1 MKLYFS
7 NLCST
12 ITTLMIVAL
21 LMFIGYSIHT
31 RESINS
37 WGIRILALFFF
48 GLVICCFTATR
59 DGLDKTIQSAIDNS
73 CSPGIFSLISLP
85 TIIGAVCAVII
96 IIASIVAL
104 ITKSQNVREILF
116 YIISSSIT
124 VKILTIEISR
134 IIMCLKK

>member
-48 GLVICCFTATR
+48 GLVICCFAATR
-59 DGLDKTIQSAIDNS
+59 DGLDKTIQSTIDNS

-85 TIIGAVCAVII
+85 TIIGVVCAVII

-134 IIMCLKK
+134 IIICIKK